1 MTTKHEQSAIL
12 EAKNWLSS
20 LPRDIQ
26 LKTLSTQILKE
37 HWTTKNSSALSS
49 AFVDCFKQKA
59 WEKVAYMPSIKSKR
73 EIREYTRAIEWIRD
87 CLGVEPDELMR
98 TLTGYQPSVK
108 EASEAVTLLVELIAN
123 EEPSTLDQLCNDYKF
138 GKSKMIGWGKLL
150 DLMKNI
156 DPAWCKAHDRLREL
170 INKENNSQINS
181 RENIHNASFEKFTA
195 AQYKNQLLPL
205 DSRSR
210 LIKTLTKLKD
220 RPLLCKSRGTTT
232 ERVSETLNKL
242 LRGLIPSVQEAKR
255 QAGLLSK
262 TKSYKSIGISG
273 NPKKIAKKIINSI
286 GKNSANQI
294 ANQILEALK
303 NDR

>member
-1 MTTKHEQSAIL
+1 MTTKHEQSATL

-108 EASEAVTLLVELIAN
+108 EA

-138 GKSKMIGWGKLL
+138 GKSKMIGWEKLL

-156 DPAWCKAHDRLREL
+156 DPAWSKAHDRLKEL
-170 INKENNSQINS
+170 INSENNSLKNAS
-181 RENIHNASFEKFTA
+181 ENIHNEAIEKYTS
-195 AQYKNQLLPL
+195 AQYKNKDLPL
-205 DSRSR
+205 DSRSK

-273 NPKKIAKKIINSI
+273 NPKNIAKKIINSI
-286 GKNSANQI
+286 GRKSANQI

>member
-1 MTTKHEQSAIL
+1 MTTKHEQSATL

-138 GKSKMIGWGKLL
+138 GKSKMIGWEKLL

-156 DPAWCKAHDRLREL
+156 DPAWSKAHDRLKEL
-170 INKENNSQINS
+170 INSENNSLKNAS
-181 RENIHNASFEKFTA
+181 ENIHNEAIEKYTS
-195 AQYKNQLLPL
+195 AQYKNKDLPL
-205 DSRSR
+205 DSRSK

-273 NPKKIAKKIINSI
+273 NPKNIAKKIINSI
-286 GKNSANQI
+286 GRKSANQI

>member
-1 MTTKHEQSAIL
+1 MTTQHEQSATL

-49 AFVDCFKQKA
+49 ALVDCFKQKA

-98 TLTGYQPSVK
+98 TLTGYQSSVK

-138 GKSKMIGWGKLL
+138 GKSKMIGWEKLL
-150 DLMKNI
+150 DLMKDI
-156 DPAWCKAHDRLREL
+156 DPAWCKANDRLKEL
-170 INKENNSQINS
+170 INSEKNYSINS
-181 RENIHNASFEKFTA
+181 ISNPKELIEIKSPDQFNNKV
-195 AQYKNQLLPL
+195 LPL

-210 LIKTLTKLKD
+210 LIRTLTKLKE
-220 RPLLCKSRGTTT
+220 RPLLCKSRGTTI

-255 QAGLLSK
+255 EAGLLSK
-262 TKSYKSIGISG
+262 TKSYKAIGISG
-273 NPKKIAKKIINSI
+273 NPKTIAKKIIKTI

>member
-1 MTTKHEQSAIL
+1 MTTHHEQVATL

-108 EASEAVTLLVELIAN
+108 DASEAVTLLVELIAN

-138 GKSKMIGWGKLL
+138 GKSKMIGWEKLL
-150 DLMKNI
+150 GLMKNI

-170 INKENNSQINS
+170 INSESNSPINS
-181 RENIHNASFEKFTA
+181 RENIHNESIEKYTSD
-195 AQYKNQLLPL
+195 QSKNQVIPL

-232 ERVSETLNKL
+232 KRVSETLNKL

-273 NPKKIAKKIINSI
+273 NPKNIAKKIINSI
-286 GKNSANQI
+286 GKKSANQI
-294 ANQILEALK
+294 ANQILEEIH
-303 NDR
+303 NDK

>member
-1 MTTKHEQSAIL
+1 MTTKHEQSATL

-123 EEPSTLDQLCNDYKF
+123 EEPSTLNQLCNDYKF
-138 GKSKMIGWGKLL
+138 GKSKMIGWEKLL
-150 DLMKNI
+150 NLMKNI
-156 DPAWCKAHDRLREL
+156 DPAWCKAHDRLKELVNSGNNSL
-170 INKENNSQINS
+170 INA
-181 RENIHNASFEKFTA
+181 RENIQKEAIEKYTS
-195 AQYKNQLLPL
+195 AQSKNQDLPL

-273 NPKKIAKKIINSI
+273 NPKNIAKKIINSI

-294 ANQILEALK
+294 ANQILEVLK

>member
-1 MTTKHEQSAIL
+1 MTTKHEQTATL

-108 EASEAVTLLVELIAN
+108 DASEAVTLLVELIAN

-138 GKSKMIGWGKLL
+138 GKSKMIGWEKLL

-156 DPAWCKAHDRLREL
+156 DPAWSKAHDRLKEL
-170 INKENNSQINS
+170 INSENNSLKNES
-181 RENIHNASFEKFTA
+181 VNA
-195 AQYKNQLLPL
+195 
-205 DSRSR
+205 
-210 LIKTLTKLKD
+210 
-220 RPLLCKSRGTTT
+220 
-232 ERVSETLNKL
+232 
-242 LRGLIPSVQEAKR
+242 LRGFCLLMIPPR
-255 QAGLLSK
+255 K
-262 TKSYKSIGISG
+262 TPSLFK
-273 NPKKIAKKIINSI
+273 
-286 GKNSANQI
+286 
-294 ANQILEALK
+294 L
-303 NDR
+303 

>member
-1 MTTKHEQSAIL
+1 MTTKHEQSATL

-138 GKSKMIGWGKLL
+138 GKSKMIGWEKLL

-156 DPAWCKAHDRLREL
+156 DPAWSKAHDRLKEL
-170 INKENNSQINS
+170 INSENNSLKNAS
-181 RENIHNASFEKFTA
+181 ENIHNEAIEKYTS
-195 AQYKNQLLPL
+195 AQYKNKDLPL
-205 DSRSR
+205 DSRSK

-273 NPKKIAKKIINSI
+273 NPKNVAKKIINSI
-286 GKNSANQI
+286 GKKSANQI

>member
-1 MTTKHEQSAIL
+1 MTTKHEQSATL

-138 GKSKMIGWGKLL
+138 GKSKMIGWEKLL

-156 DPAWCKAHDRLREL
+156 DPAWSKAHDRLKEL
-170 INKENNSQINS
+170 INSENNSLKNAS
-181 RENIHNASFEKFTA
+181 ENIHNEAIEKYTS
-195 AQYKNQLLPL
+195 AQYKNKDLPL
-205 DSRSR
+205 DSRSK

-273 NPKKIAKKIINSI
+273 NPKNIAKKIINSI
-286 GKNSANQI
+286 GRKSANQI
-294 ANQILEALK
+294 ANQILEAIK

>member
-1 MTTKHEQSAIL
+1 MTTQHEQSATL

-138 GKSKMIGWGKLL
+138 GKSKMIGWEKLL

-156 DPAWCKAHDRLREL
+156 DPAWCKAHDRLKEL
-170 INKENNSQINS
+170 INAENNSLINS
-181 RENIHNASFEKFTA
+181 SENIQNEAIEKYAS
-195 AQYKNQLLPL
+195 AQSKNQILPL

-273 NPKKIAKKIINSI
+273 NPKNVAKKIINSI
-286 GKNSANQI
+286 GKKSANQI

>member
-1 MTTKHEQSAIL
+1 MTTKHEQSATL

-59 WEKVAYMPSIKSKR
+59 WEKVAYMPSIESKR

-108 EASEAVTLLVELIAN
+108 DASEAVTLLVELIAN

-138 GKSKMIGWGKLL
+138 GKSKMIGWEKLL

-156 DPAWCKAHDRLREL
+156 DPAWCKAHDRLKEL
-170 INKENNSQINS
+170 INLENNSLINA
-181 RENIHNASFEKFTA
+181 RENIQNEAIEKYTS
-195 AQYKNQLLPL
+195 AQSKNQVLPL
-205 DSRSR
+205 DSKSR
-210 LIKTLTKLKD
+210 LIKTLTKLKE

-273 NPKKIAKKIINSI
+273 NPKNIAKKIIKSI

>member
-1 MTTKHEQSAIL
+1 MPTKNEQIAAS
-12 EAKNWLSS
+12 EAKRWLSS

-138 GKSKMIGWGKLL
+138 GKSKMIGWEKLL

-156 DPAWCKAHDRLREL
+156 DPAWSKAHDRLKEL
-170 INKENNSQINS
+170 INSENNSLKNAS
-181 RENIHNASFEKFTA
+181 ENIHNEAIEKYTS
-195 AQYKNQLLPL
+195 AQYKNKDLPL
-205 DSRSR
+205 DSRSK

-262 TKSYKSIGISG
+262 TKSYKSIGING
-273 NPKKIAKKIINSI
+273 NPKNIAKKIINSI
-286 GKNSANQI
+286 GRKSANQI

>member
-1 MTTKHEQSAIL
+1 MTTKHEQSATL

-138 GKSKMIGWGKLL
+138 GKSKMIGWEKLL

-156 DPAWCKAHDRLREL
+156 DPAWCKAHDRLKEL
-170 INKENNSQINS
+170 INSENNSLINAS
-181 RENIHNASFEKFTA
+181 ENIHNEAIEKYTS
-195 AQYKNQLLPL
+195 AQYKNKDLPL
-205 DSRSR
+205 DSRSK

-273 NPKKIAKKIINSI
+273 NPKNIAKKIINSI

>member
-1 MTTKHEQSAIL
+1 MTTKHEQSATL

-108 EASEAVTLLVELIAN
+108 EACEAVTLLVELIAN

-138 GKSKMIGWGKLL
+138 GKSKMIGWEKLL

-156 DPAWCKAHDRLREL
+156 DPAWCKAHDRLKEL
-170 INKENNSQINS
+170 INSENNSLINAS
-181 RENIHNASFEKFTA
+181 ENIHNEAIEKYTS
-195 AQYKNQLLPL
+195 AQYKNKDLPL
-205 DSRSR
+205 DSRSK

-273 NPKKIAKKIINSI
+273 NPKNIAKKIINSI
-286 GKNSANQI
+286 GRKSANQI